1 MSWVIAIS
9 ACVHQINARGI
20 HLSHIDA
27 RVKLAM
33 ETQQICHHPNLRYEK
48 RNSLSATGGLPRMI
62 KRLSC
67 IGKQSSMGNHS
78 SGLIDSS
85 HPGQSWYFVFYFKS
99 THDDKKL
106 ARSMGE

>member
-1 MSWVIAIS
+1 
-9 ACVHQINARGI
+9 
-20 HLSHIDA
+20 
-27 RVKLAM
+27 
-33 ETQQICHHPNLRYEK
+33 
-48 RNSLSATGGLPRMI
+48 
-62 KRLSC
+62 LSC